1 MKKISMKRT
10 LPVVFSI
17 IMIMISIIIL
27 KYDMYEQRI
36 LSFKIT
42 TSFLVC
48 YILFYEFPYIALYE
62 IKSTLKKLN
71 KIIII
76 GLYMFGLLLGV
87 LTAVEFVNL
96 FADSFM
102 ISYQS
107 KEITVLSSESRY
119 RDMKSVLV
127 IIDDELKK
135 FSLAPGYVQVED
147 NSKYLA
153 HVFVKSKIVIP
164 VEGPLK

>member
-10 LPVVFSI
+10 LPLVFSI
-17 IMIMISIIIL
+17 SMILIGIIIL

-36 LSFKIT
+36 LSFKII
-42 TSFLVC
+42 TSFLIC
-48 YILFYEFPYIALYE
+48 YMLLYEFPYIALYE
-62 IKSTLKKLN
+62 IRSSLKKLN

-76 GLYMFGLLLGV
+76 GFYMFGLLLGV

-96 FADSFM
+96 FADSFI

-127 IIDDELKK
+127 IIDDEFMK

-153 HVFVKSKIVIP
+153 HVFVKSKIIIP